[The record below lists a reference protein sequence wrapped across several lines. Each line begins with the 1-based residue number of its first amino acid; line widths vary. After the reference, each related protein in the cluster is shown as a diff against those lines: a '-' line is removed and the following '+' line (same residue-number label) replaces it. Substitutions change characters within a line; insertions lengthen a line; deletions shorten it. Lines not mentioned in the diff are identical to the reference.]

1 MSIWYRNDYT
11 IESLNNLGKN
21 TMAEALGMYFSEIGD
36 NFIKLQMV
44 VNQNVKQ
51 PYGLLHGG
59 ASAAM
64 AETVGSVASSMCIN
78 NDKQICV
85 GMEINCNHIKG
96 IKEGVVT
103 AIASPLHLGA
113 SSHVW
118 DIRIVDENQKLVCV
132 SRLTV
137 AILRKRE
144 GPKR

>member
-11 IESLNNLGKN
+11 IEALNDLGRN
-21 TMAEALGMYFSEIGD
+21 TMAEALGMRFVEIGD
-36 NFIKLQMV
+36 DFIKLQMSV
-44 VNQNVKQ
+44 DQKVKQ

-64 AETVGSVASSMCIN
+64 AETAGSVASSMCIN

-96 IKEGVVT
+96 VKEGLIIAT
-103 AIASPLHLGA
+103 AMPLHLGA

-118 DIRIVDENQKLVCV
+118 DIRIVDERQKLVCI

-137 AILRKRE
+137 AILRKRAE
-144 GPKR
+144 AQT